1 VAENGRTLA
10 GQVAWVT
17 GSSRGLG
24 RVIATHLARLG
35 ATVAVHGTT
44 PTSARAFNE
53 ADSLEQVA
61 RDIAEETE
69 SPTLPV
75 YGDLTDDEAVRS
87 IAAQIRDRFGQI
99 DILVNNAGGDIG
111 VAGTAGPNGGKPD
124 PNDAVFI
131 PLADVRAV
139 LDRNLLSCIIVCR
152 EVAPEMIARR
162 AGRIVNISSVAS
174 TAGRQDGA
182 IYAVAK
188 AGLNQYTRCLAAQL
202 RPYNVPVNAI
212 APGSTITPRF
222 LATGQAN
229 PQILEA
235 DNTLE
240 RYGQPLEVARAVEF
254 FVAEGGTFVSGQILR
269 VDGGSQLWPV

>member
-1 VAENGRTLA
+1 MAENGRTLA

-44 PTSARAFNE
+44 PTSTRAFNE

-69 SPTLPV
+69 SPTLAV
-75 YGDLTDDEAVRS
+75 FGDLTDDEAVRT
-87 IAAQIRDRFGQI
+87 IAAEIRDRFGQI

-111 VAGTAGPNGGKPD
+111 AAGTAGPHGGKPD

-152 EVAPEMIARR
+152 EVVPEMIARR
-162 AGRIVNISSVAS
+162 TGRIVNISSVAS

-212 APGSTITPRF
+212 APGGTITPRF

-229 PQILEA
+229 PRVLEA

-254 FVAEGGTFVSGQILR
+254 FVSDQGTFVSGQILR
-269 VDGGSQLWPV
+269 VDGGSQLWPA